1 MWRFLAV
8 SPFDD
13 KHLALETFGE
23 RQSRQPLFSPVK
35 RKGARWHKSYAHAER
50 RKCDY
55 KIKTIQLHRRI
66 DF

>member
-1 MWRFLAV
+1 MRWFLAI

-23 RQSRQPLFSPVK
+23 RQSRQPLFSSVK
-35 RKGARWHKSYAHAER
+35 CKGTRWHKPYAHTER
-50 RKCDY
+50 RKRDY
-55 KIKTIQLHRRI
+55 EIKTIQLHRRI